1 MFHRLKRGKTLNRIR
16 RISFDAEFSCFSS
29 LRDFDRRLNLMG
41 VYTLSCLS
49 IFVRKIFLTPVRN
62 DYVGA
67 LHFVVPRYIALQNNV
82 NNQCVINIGL
92 F

>member
-1 MFHRLKRGKTLNRIR
+1 MFRRLGPGKTLKNFQC
-16 RISFDAEFSCFSS
+16 ISFHVVFCFSS
-29 LRDFDRRLNLMG
+29 LRDFDRHLNLMG
-41 VYTLSCLS
+41 VYILSCLS